1 MKKPSVLIIAFTL
14 VAAAAAFAQE
24 IQASGRE
31 WDYSLGS
38 EYGKA
43 HYTPLKKI
51 ESEVMYYP
59 YVPSTESSQ
68 VESPM
73 GGDFYTYILP
83 VNIFGIQT
91 VELEIEDSKTQTA
104 AVRIDADRIAKELEE
119 ALPLIIEDAQV
130 RRQEESEE
138 YKYGLRIKVQEP
150 ESTTARSESESP
162 EVASIDQTTVEQHSP
177 DENQVDIFVNL
188 IFGQGKMI
196 IKLPPLKDPKEK
208 ERLIKELE
216 RIAHIMV
223 RQSEL
228 VDIEHSFQ

>member
-1 MKKPSVLIIAFTL
+1 MKNLAVLITVFII
-14 VAAAAAFAQE
+14 AAAVAVFAQE
-24 IQASGRE
+24 ISASSKD

-59 YVPSTESSQ
+59 FVPSSESSQ

-73 GGDFYTYILP
+73 GGDFYAYILP
-83 VNIFGIQT
+83 VDIFGIEAI
-91 VELEIEDSKTQTA
+91 ELEIESSEISQEKV
-104 AVRIDADRIAKELEE
+104 VRIDVDRIAKELEE
-119 ALPLIIEDAQV
+119 ALPLIIEDARV
-130 RRQEESEE
+130 RQREDSEE

-150 ESTTARSESESP
+150 EVTTRSESESP
-162 EVASIDQTTVEQHSP
+162 ETASIEQTAAEQHSP
-177 DENQVDIFVNL
+177 DESQVDILVNV
-188 IFGQGKMI
+188 IFGQGKII

-208 ERLIKELE
+208 ERLIQELE

-223 RQSEL
+223 RQNEL
-228 VDIEHSFQ
+228 VDIEHGF